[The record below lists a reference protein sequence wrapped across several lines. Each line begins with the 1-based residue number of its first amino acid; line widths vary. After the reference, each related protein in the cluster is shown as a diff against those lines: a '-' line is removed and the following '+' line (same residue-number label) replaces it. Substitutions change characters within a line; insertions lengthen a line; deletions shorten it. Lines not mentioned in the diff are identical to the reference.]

1 MEFISVL
8 FPIIFSLFPVIM
20 ITIVIITI
28 VSKTRKI
35 TKDYLGMTPT
45 ETMDLISKGIRE
57 EVTTPKPITELSA
70 VYTPKIQRDFPEM
83 GYGGM
88 ESLARNALIASFNAI
103 EKKSTEGLLEISCS
117 NALVNKV
124 INIIN
129 DLGSKGE
136 EEKYDNVKIHR
147 CGICSYLK
155 KQDEAIVAFEYSLQ
169 YEYKKYRM
177 GQLVSRTDN
186 NGLVQAAYRVMLTYN
201 QKIYEQTSNMVYT
214 SNCPNC
220 GAPVDVSNKERE
232 CPYCGSGFSVIN
244 DRVWQVS
251 DFNLIK

>member
-117 NALVNKV
+117 TALVNKV

-177 GQLVSRTDN
+177 GQLVSKTDN

-244 DRVWQVS
+244 DRVWQVT

>member
-1 MEFISVL
+1 
-8 FPIIFSLFPVIM
+8 M

-57 EVTTPKPITELSA
+57 EVATPKPITELSA

-117 NALVNKV
+117 TALVNKV

-186 NGLVQAAYRVMLTYN
+186 NGLVQAAYRVILTYN

-244 DRVWQVS
+244 DRVWQVT

>member
-117 NALVNKV
+117 TALVNKV

-244 DRVWQVS
+244 DRVWQVT

>member
-1 MEFISVL
+1 LEFISVL

-57 EVTTPKPITELSA
+57 EVATPKPITELSA

-117 NALVNKV
+117 TALVNKV

-186 NGLVQAAYRVMLTYN
+186 NGLVQAAYRVILTYN

-244 DRVWQVS
+244 DRVWQVT

>member
-1 MEFISVL
+1 MEIISVIV
-8 FPIIFSLFPVIM
+8 PIIFSLLPIVVIA
-20 ITIVIITI
+20 IAVITI
-28 VSKTRKI
+28 VSKTRKL
-35 TKDYLGMTPT
+35 TQNYLGMSPT
-45 ETMDLISKGIRE
+45 QTMDLISKGIRE
-57 EVTTPKPITELSA
+57 EVTTPKAITELSA

-83 GYGGM
+83 GYAGM
-88 ESLARNALIASFNAI
+88 EALARNALIASFNAI

-117 NALVNKV
+117 SALVNKV
-124 INIIN
+124 TNIIN

-136 EEKYDNVKIHR
+136 EEVYDNVKIHR

-169 YEYKKYRM
+169 YEYKKYKL
-177 GQLVSRTDN
+177 GKLVSRTEH
-186 NGLVQAAYRVMLTYN
+186 NGLVQAAYRVTLTYN
-201 QKIYEQTSNMVYT
+201 QKAYEQTNNMVYT

-220 GAPVDVSNKERE
+220 GAPVDVGDKTRE

-251 DFNLIK
+251 DFNLLK

>member
-28 VSKTRKI
+28 ISKTKKL
-35 TKDYLGMTPT
+35 TNDYLGMTPSQ
-45 ETMDLISKGIRE
+45 TMDLISKGIRE
-57 EVTTPKPITELSA
+57 EVTSPKPITELSA

-103 EKKSTEGLLEISCS
+103 EKKSTDGLLEISCS
-117 NALVNKV
+117 TALVNKV

-169 YEYKKYRM
+169 YEYKKYRL

-186 NGLVQAAYRVMLTYN
+186 NGIVQAAYRVTLTYN

-244 DRVWQVS
+244 DRVWQVT

>member
-1 MEFISVL
+1 MEIISVIV
-8 FPIIFSLFPVIM
+8 PIIFSLLPIVVIA
-20 ITIVIITI
+20 IAVISI
-28 VSKTRKI
+28 VSKTRKL
-35 TKDYLGMTPT
+35 TQNYLGMSPT
-45 ETMDLISKGIRE
+45 QTMDLISKGIRE
-57 EVTTPKPITELSA
+57 EVTTPKAITELSA

-83 GYGGM
+83 GYAGM
-88 ESLARNALIASFNAI
+88 EALARNALIASFNAI

-117 NALVNKV
+117 SALVNKV
-124 INIIN
+124 TNIIN

-136 EEKYDNVKIHR
+136 EEVYDNVKIHR

-169 YEYKKYRM
+169 YEYKKYKL
-177 GQLVSRTDN
+177 GKLVSRTEH
-186 NGLVQAAYRVMLTYN
+186 NGLVQAAYRVTLTYN
-201 QKIYEQTSNMVYT
+201 QKAYEQTNNMVYT

-220 GAPVDVSNKERE
+220 GAPVDVGDKTRE

-251 DFNLIK
+251 DFNLLK

>member
-57 EVTTPKPITELSA
+57 EVATPKPITELSA

-117 NALVNKV
+117 TALVNKV

-186 NGLVQAAYRVMLTYN
+186 NGLVQAAYRVILTYN

-244 DRVWQVS
+244 DRVWQVT

>member
-1 MEFISVL
+1 MEFISIL

-20 ITIVIITI
+20 ITIVVLTVI
-28 VSKTRKI
+28 SKTKKM
-35 TKDYLGMTPT
+35 TKDYFGMTPSQ
-45 ETMDLISKGIRE
+45 TMDLISQGIRE
-57 EVTTPKPITELSA
+57 EVTTPKAITELSA

-83 GYGGM
+83 GYSGM

-103 EKKSTEGLLEISCS
+103 EKKSTEGLLKISCS

-124 INIIN
+124 YNIIN

-169 YEYKKYRM
+169 YEYKKYKF
-177 GQLVSRTDN
+177 GKLVSRTEH
-186 NGLVQAAYRVMLTYN
+186 NGLVQAAYRVTLTYN
-201 QKIYEQTSNMVYT
+201 QKIHEQTSNMVYT

-220 GAPVDVSNKERE
+220 GAPVDAGSKNRI

-244 DRVWQVS
+244 ERVWQVS

>member
-1 MEFISVL
+1 MEIISVIV
-8 FPIIFSLFPVIM
+8 PIIFSLLPIVVIA
-20 ITIVIITI
+20 IVIITI
-28 VSKTRKI
+28 VSKTRKL
-35 TKDYLGMTPT
+35 TQTYLGMSPT
-45 ETMDLISKGIRE
+45 QTMDLISKGIRE
-57 EVTTPKPITELSA
+57 EVTTPKAITELSA

-117 NALVNKV
+117 SALVNKV
-124 INIIN
+124 YNIIN

-136 EEKYDNVKIHR
+136 EEVYDNVKIHR

-169 YEYKKYRM
+169 YEYKKYKL
-177 GQLVSRTDN
+177 GKLVSRTEH
-186 NGLVQAAYRVMLTYN
+186 NGLVQAAYRVTLTYN
-201 QKIYEQTSNMVYT
+201 QKAYEQTNNMVYT

-220 GAPVDVSNKERE
+220 GAPVDVGDKTRE

>member
-1 MEFISVL
+1 MELLSIII
-8 FPIIFSLFPVIM
+8 PIIFSLMPI
-20 ITIVIITI
+20 IVIAIVIFTV
-28 VSKTRKI
+28 VSKTRKF
-35 TKDYLGMTPT
+35 TKDYLGMTPSQ
-45 ETMDLISKGIRE
+45 TMNLINQGIRE
-57 EVTTPKPITELSA
+57 EVTTPKAITELSA

-117 NALVNKV
+117 PALVNKV
-124 INIIN
+124 TNIIN

-169 YEYKKYRM
+169 YEYKKYKL
-177 GQLVSRTDN
+177 GKLISSPDH
-186 NGLVQAAYRVMLTYN
+186 NGLVQVAYRVTLTYN
-201 QKIYEQTSNMVYT
+201 QKIHEQTNNMVYT

-220 GAPVDVSNKERE
+220 GAPVDAGSKNRE
-232 CPYCGSGFSVIN
+232 CPYCGSGFNVIN
-244 DRVWQVS
+244 DRVWQVT